1 MHPICADVSVN
12 KRVPHGGMN
21 CLLVVNDLRK
31 QSFRTKTC
39 YDDFV
44 VNVLGNISR
53 STANLKKYN
62 DNVKK

>member
-1 MHPICADVSVN
+1 MHPICADVSVS
-12 KRVPHGGMN
+12 KRIPHRGMN

-44 VNVLGNISR
+44 VNVLGNIRR
-53 STANLKKYN
+53 STTNLKKNN